1 MTTTPSTQSPNAPS
15 SSTQSAPSIHIPPA
29 IVVGELALLLGV
41 TPIDVIKELMKNGV
55 MATINQVVDF
65 DTAAVVATDLGFS
78 PEEQSTAAA
87 AEPAADA
94 AGVDTSRATMR
105 ITEEGAQTRPPV
117 VTVLGHVDHGKT
129 TLLDAI
135 RRTRVAAGEAGGI
148 TQHIGAYQATAPDGR
163 LVTFIDTPGHAAFSQ
178 MRARGARITDVAI
191 VVVAA
196 DDGVMPQTREA
207 IDHVRAA
214 GVPLVI
220 ALNKIDA
227 PNANVE
233 RAKQQLL
240 EVGLV
245 PEEYGGD
252 QIVVPTSALRGEGID
267 TLLENV
273 LLVADLQDLRAN
285 PNQDAV
291 GVVIEAKS
299 DRHRGIVATLLVQT
313 GTLHQGDTILAGLTA
328 GRAKAMTDA
337 TGKRLE
343 SAGPSTPV
351 EVLGLSDIPPAGERF
366 VVRRDEK
373 TARAEADLRRRALEA
388 GVETA
393 ARVTLETLFGEIHKG
408 NVADFNLVLKADVQ
422 GSVEPLVR
430 TLEDLSVSEVRVKVI
445 HASVGSVTES
455 DIQLAAAGKAVVI
468 AFNTSAEQGAK
479 RLAEQERV
487 EIRDYSIIYQI
498 VEDVEKAVNGLL
510 EPIYE
515 ERQDATIEVRQI
527 FRVGRRNA
535 IAGTY
540 VRDGTATRGARAR
553 VRRGGAVIHEG
564 VIESLKRV
572 ADDARDVVAGLECGI
587 QISNFSDFQEGDE
600 ILTYHMEQ
608 TR

>member
-1 MTTTPSTQSPNAPS
+1 MTTPPSTQAP
-15 SSTQSAPSIHIPPA
+15 QSIHIPAA
-29 IVVGELALLLGV
+29 IVVGELAVLLGV

-65 DTAAVVATDLGFS
+65 DTAAVVATDLGFA

-87 AEPAADA
+87 AAQPDASAAQA
-94 AGVDTSRATMR
+94 DTGRATMR

-135 RRTRVAAGEAGGI
+135 RRTHVAAGEAGGI

-227 PNANVE
+227 PNANIE

-252 QIVVPTSALRGEGID
+252 QIVVPTSAMRGDGID

-285 PNQDAV
+285 PDQDAV

-313 GTLHQGDTILAGLTA
+313 GTLHQGDTILAGLTS

-337 TGKRLE
+337 TGKRLQ

-351 EVLGLSDIPPAGERF
+351 EVLGLSDVPPAGERF
-366 VVRRDEK
+366 VVRPDEK
-373 TARAEADLRRRALEA
+373 TARAEADLRRRALDA
-388 GVETA
+388 GVETSA
-393 ARVTLETLFGEIHKG
+393 AVTLETLFGEIHKG

-422 GSVEPLVR
+422 GSIEPLVR
-430 TLEDLSVSEVRVKVI
+430 TLEDISVEEVRVKVI

-455 DIQLAAAGKAVVI
+455 DVQLAAAARAVVI

-487 EIRDYSIIYQI
+487 EIRDYSIIYAI

-535 IAGTY
+535 IAGAY
-540 VRDGTATRGARAR
+540 VREGTATRGARAR
-553 VRRGGAVIHEG
+553 VRRGGVVIAEG

-587 QISNFSDFQEGDE
+587 QVSNFADFQEGDE
-600 ILTYHMEQ
+600 IVTYHMEQ